1 MKYTRLTKEQ
11 LEEMH
16 KEFASFLATQS
27 IDAKEWADIK
37 ENKPEVAEQELDV
50 FSDLVWEGVLDKVD
64 YLEHFSS
71 NQIHLFH
78 LVEEKMEL
86 IAIRVKNPEI
96 DLLNNEG
103 YKWLQ
108 ENLMSE
114 DVEFFSASKDYNED
128 KNLDKFKV
136 IQQGAQITK
145 GGLYSYFE
153 KIIKK
158 K

>member
-1 MKYTRLTKEQ
+1 MKYARLTKEQ

-16 KEFASFLATQS
+16 EEFANFLATQS

-37 ENKPEVAEQELDV
+37 LNKPEVAEQEIDV
-50 FSDLVWEGVLDKVD
+50 FSDLVWEGVLDKVQF
-64 YLEHFSS
+64 LEHFST

-78 LVEEKMEL
+78 LVEEKMDL

-96 DLLNNEG
+96 DLLTKEG
-103 YKWLQ
+103 YQWLQ

-128 KNLDKFKV
+128 KNLDKFKIV
-136 IQQGAQITK
+136 QQGAQITK
-145 GGLYSYFE
+145 GVLYDYFKGL
-153 KIIKK
+153 IKK
-158 K
+158 